1 MQLSIAS
8 MLQQLSANNQM
19 LHDFCGALTNKKMR
33 LFMQVITS
41 RQHFVINTL
50 ENCRD
55 LDDLENKTT
64 LSERQLDKFD
74 PASVIQKTV
83 QIIYTAESS
92 KRSNLTISYINDQ
105 KDVWDSRQDELRS
118 STLPAITQ

>member
-105 KDVWDSRQDELRS
+105 KDVWGSRQDELRS
-118 STLPAITQ
+118 PTLPAIAQ